1 MGGIEERA
9 GLTGRHAAVVG
20 GGFGI
25 GRAITLALA
34 ECGVELAICDDDC
47 EGLTQTG
54 AAAEAA
60 GVSVFSQCF
69 DALDP
74 AAMAAFY
81 EEAGKR
87 LGHLDIV
94 VNVVGGANMGFTFEE
109 TDPEDWADDI
119 QRNFGYM
126 LHSTRAALPLIRK
139 GGKGG
144 SIINFTTIEAHRG
157 AATLSVYA
165 GAKAATTNFSRS
177 LANELAKDRIRVN
190 TIAPDMTPSRGNDR
204 ATQKKGFA
212 AMGEISPDKL
222 AWMTDIGC
230 PMSTPPSPDELA
242 DCVLFLASDLSSSI
256 TGNVLHADGGTWASS
271 GFLRWPGGHFSPLPP
286 PDIAAPD

>member
-9 GLTGRHAAVVG
+9 GLKGRHAVVIG

-34 ECGVELAICDDDC
+34 ESGVELAICDDDG
-47 EGLTQTG
+47 EGLKDTAG
-54 AAAEAA
+54 AAEAA

-94 VNVVGGANMGFTFEE
+94 VNVVGGAHMGFSFEE
-109 TDPEDWADDI
+109 TGPEDWTDDI

-126 LHSTRAALPLIRK
+126 LHSTKGALPLIRK
-139 GGKGG
+139 SGRGG

-177 LANELAKDRIRVN
+177 LANELGNDRIRVN

-212 AMGEISPDKL
+212 AMGEIAPEKL
-222 AWMTDIGC
+222 AWALAIGC
-230 PMSTPPSPDELA
+230 PMSTPPGPDDLA
-242 DCVLFLASDLSSSI
+242 NTVLFLASDLAAAI

-286 PDIAAPD
+286 PDLAPD

>member
-1 MGGIEERA
+1 MGTIEQRA
-9 GLTGRHAAVVG
+9 GLAGRHAVVIG

-25 GRAITLALA
+25 GRAITQALA
-34 ECGVELAICDDDC
+34 ESGVKLAICDDDC
-47 EGLTQTG
+47 EGLAETV

-60 GVSVFSQCF
+60 GVPVYSECF

-74 AAMAAFY
+74 ARISAFY
-81 EEAGKR
+81 AEVARR
-87 LGHLDIV
+87 LGHLDIL
-94 VNVVGGANMGFTFEE
+94 VNVVGGANMGFLFEE
-109 TDPEDWADDI
+109 TGPEDWADDI

-139 GGKGG
+139 SGRGG

-177 LANELAKDRIRVN
+177 LANELGHERIRVN
-190 TIAPDMTPSRGNDR
+190 TVAPDMTPSRGNNR
-204 ATQKKGFA
+204 ATVKKGFA
-212 AMGEISPDKL
+212 GMGEIRAEKL
-222 AWMTDIGC
+222 SRTVEIGC
-230 PMSTPPSPDELA
+230 PMGVAPSPDDLA
-242 DCVLFLASDLSSSI
+242 NTVLFLASDLSAAI

-271 GFLRWPGGHFSPLPP
+271 GFLRWEGNYFSPLPP
-286 PDIAAPD
+286 PDFSLAD

>member
-1 MGGIEERA
+1 MGTIEQRA
-9 GLTGRHAAVVG
+9 GLAGRHAAVVG

-34 ECGVELAICDDDC
+34 ESGVELAICDDDG
-47 EGLTQTG
+47 EALPETI

-60 GVSVFSQCF
+60 GVSVFGQCF

-74 AAMAAFY
+74 ALLMAFY

-94 VNVVGGANMGFTFEE
+94 VNVVGGAHMGFLFEE
-109 TDPEDWADDI
+109 TGPEDWADDI

-126 LHSTRAALPLIRK
+126 LHSTSAALPLIRK
-139 GGKGG
+139 SGRGG

-165 GAKAATTNFSRS
+165 GAKAATANFSRS
-177 LANELAKDRIRVN
+177 LANELAHEQIRVN
-190 TIAPDMTPSRGNDR
+190 TVAPDMTPSRGNNR
-204 ATQKKGFA
+204 AAQKKGFA
-212 AMGEISPDKL
+212 GMGDIAPEKL
-222 AWMTDIGC
+222 ARTVEIGC
-230 PMSTPPSPDELA
+230 PMGVAPSPDDLA
-242 DCVLFLASDLSSSI
+242 NTVLFLASDLSAAI

-271 GFLRWPGGHFSPLPP
+271 GFLRWQGTYFSPLPP
-286 PDIAAPD
+286 PDFSLAD